1 VSRPEAPAPMLRRGP
16 RPLLMHLM
24 LAQTSPDSDA
34 NSSNSAAGSND
45 SRPRHAGG
53 AGRPGGL
60 DPATLAGIAAYRRHP
75 FSRDLPDPAVLWQHG
90 ESRLLDFGPEDGI
103 PVLFVP
109 SLVNRGYILDLTR
122 ERSMLR
128 WLSGHGIRP
137 MLMEWGWPG
146 AQERRFTMTDYIAG
160 RLEPALAR
168 AAMCCE
174 RSVALVGYCM
184 GGLLCI
190 ASALRR
196 PSQVAALGLIATP
209 WDFHAAG
216 NGQPPTMAGL
226 AARFETM
233 IRLTGALPIDA
244 IQLAFA
250 AVEPAAIA
258 RKFRNFG
265 AMPQDDERTR
275 LFVAI
280 EDWLNDGVPLA
291 GPVALEVLRQW
302 YAENTPARGLWR
314 VDGEAIRPE
323 ALVKALGEAPG
334 RMPVLLAIP
343 QRDRIVPPESA
354 APLVAAFPW
363 ADVLELPGG
372 HVSVVAGPR
381 APGLLWEPLLAW
393 LRSTA
398 AAASGRRQALRK
410 RPTRRVASR
419 VGLP

>member
-1 VSRPEAPAPMLRRGP
+1 M
-16 RPLLMHLM
+16 
-24 LAQTSPDSDA
+24 
-34 NSSNSAAGSND
+34 
-45 SRPRHAGG
+45 
-53 AGRPGGL
+53 
-60 DPATLAGIAAYRRHP
+60 
-75 FSRDLPDPAVLWQHG
+75 
-90 ESRLLDFGPEDGI
+90 
-103 PVLFVP
+103 LFVP

-128 WLSGHGIRP
+128 WLSGRGIRP

-146 AQERRFTMTDYIAG
+146 AQERRFTVTDYIAG

-168 AAMCCE
+168 AAAVC
-174 RSVALVGYCM
+174 RRGVTLVGYCM

-196 PSQVAALGLIATP
+196 RSEVAALGLIATP
-209 WDFHAAG
+209 WDFHAG
-216 NGQPPTMAGL
+216 RDGQPSTMADL
-226 AARFETM
+226 AASFETM
-233 IRLTGALPIDA
+233 IRLTGTLPIDA

-250 AVEPAAIA
+250 AVEPAAVA
-258 RKFRNFG
+258 RKFRSFG
-265 AMPQDDERTR
+265 AMPQDDDRTR

-291 GPVALEVLRQW
+291 GPVALEVLQQW
-302 YAENTPARGLWR
+302 YAGNTPARGLWR
-314 VDGEAIRPE
+314 VDGQAIRPE
-323 ALVKALGEAPG
+323 ALGEALGEAPGEVRG

-363 ADVLELPGG
+363 AEVLELPGG

-398 AAASGRRQALRK
+398 TAASSGR
-410 RPTRRVASR
+410 
-419 VGLP
+419 

>member
-1 VSRPEAPAPMLRRGP
+1 MTRPEAPAPMLRRGP

-24 LAQTSPDSDA
+24 LTQMSPDSDA
-34 NSSNSAAGSND
+34 RSSSSGSASSD
-45 SRPRHAGG
+45 SRPHRSDA
-53 AGRPGGL
+53 AGRPAAF

-75 FSRDLPDPAVLWQHG
+75 FSRDLPDPAVLWQEG
-90 ESRLLDFGPEDGI
+90 ESRLLDFGPEGGI

-146 AQERRFTMTDYIAG
+146 PQERGFTMTDYVAG
-160 RLEPALAR
+160 RLEPALAE
-168 AAMCCE
+168 AARRCAS
-174 RSVALVGYCM
+174 RIVLVGYCM
-184 GGLLCI
+184 GGLFCI
-190 ASALRR
+190 ASALRV
-196 PSQVAALGLIATP
+196 PALVAALGLIATP

-216 NGQPPTMAGL
+216 DGQPDMMGKL
-226 AARFETM
+226 AQQFETV
-233 IRLTGALPIDA
+233 IRLTGTLPIDA
-244 IQLAFA
+244 IQFAFA
-250 AVEPAAIA
+250 AVEPAAVA
-258 RKFRNFG
+258 RKFRSFG

-291 GPVALEVLRQW
+291 GPVARECLQGW
-302 YAENTPARGLWR
+302 YADNEPAHGLWR
-314 VDGEAIRPE
+314 IAGQTIRPQ
-323 ALVKALGEAPG
+323 ALGV
-334 RMPVLLAIP
+334 PVLLAIP

-354 APLVAAFPW
+354 APLVAAF
-363 ADVLELPGG
+363 ARARVLELPGG

-398 AAASGRRQALRK
+398 APGSSGRSAARRAGRTK
-410 RPTRRVASR
+410 RVAR
-419 VGLP
+419 GDRLL